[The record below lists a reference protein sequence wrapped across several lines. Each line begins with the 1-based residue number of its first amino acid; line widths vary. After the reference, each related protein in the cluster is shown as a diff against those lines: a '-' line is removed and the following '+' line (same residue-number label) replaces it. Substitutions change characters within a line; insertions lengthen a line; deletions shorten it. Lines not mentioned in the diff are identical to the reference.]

1 MVNIIDLV
9 DSALVAEQRERASD
23 GYMKKNH
30 YARDF
35 LLLDDD
41 GMEGRCLREN
51 FYEWFGFE
59 KTNQETKS
67 LYNFKSGYML
77 EDMVGNVIEKFH
89 SDVWS
94 MERGRVVMIQPEG
107 LAHPIKGKIDFVF
120 RSLDDSKPWTVIV
133 EMKTSHG
140 RGISN
145 RKFGRRYTGPMKSHI
160 MQASFYYQYAD
171 TTPELYLGK
180 VEEELVTLKTI
191 EPLEGNLWKHQ
202 RRIAHLKTELSRPE
216 RVDPDELVIFYLSRE
231 DFNRL
236 QFSTCGDPE
245 SAGRGKAPT
254 LFDALLMDDFRCFKA
269 LEKYMLE
276 KKLPPRTYKDGP
288 SRYPCSWCDY
298 LSTCERDEGAR
309 I

>member
-1 MVNIIDLV
+1 MTNIIDLI
-9 DSALVAEQRERASD
+9 DSALVAEQRKRSED
-23 GYMKKNH
+23 GYSKINH

-35 LLLDDD
+35 LILDDD

-51 FYEWFGFE
+51 FYEWFNFE

-120 RSLDDSKPWTVIV
+120 RSLDDSKPWTVIA

-180 VEEELVTLKTI
+180 VEEELNDYKNSEVTSDKQEKRVKRLT
-191 EPLEGNLWKHQ
+191 Q
-202 RRIAHLKTELSRPE
+202 ELTRPE
-216 RVDPDELVIFYLSRE
+216 RVDPNELVIFYLSRE

-254 LFDALLMDDFRCFKA
+254 LFDSLPMTDVRCFKA
-269 LEKYMLE
+269 LEKYME
-276 KKLPPRTYKDGP
+276 KKELPPRTYKDGP
-288 SRYPCSWCDY
+288 TKYPCSWCDY
-298 LSTCERDEGAR
+298 LDQCQQDGS
-309 I
+309 

>member
-1 MVNIIDLV
+1 MTNIIDLV
-9 DSALVAEQRERASD
+9 DSALVAEQRESASD
-23 GYMKKNH
+23 GYTKQNH

-35 LLLDDD
+35 LILDDD

-51 FYEWFGFE
+51 FYEWHGFE

-67 LYNFKSGYML
+67 LYNFKSGFML
-77 EDMVGNVIEKFH
+77 EDMVGHVIEKFH

-94 MERGRVVMIQPEG
+94 MERSRVVMIQPEG
-107 LAHPIKGKIDFVF
+107 LTHPIKGKMDFVF
-120 RSLDDSKPWTVIV
+120 RSLDDSKPWTVIA

-145 RKFGRRYTGPMKSHI
+145 KKFGRRYTGPMKSHI

-171 TTPELYLGK
+171 TTPDLYLGK
-180 VEEELVTLKTI
+180 VEEELAAFRKY
-191 EPLEGNLWKHQ
+191 
-202 RRIAHLKTELSRPE
+202 TETSDKDEKRVKRLTHELTRPE
-216 RVDPDELVIFYLSRE
+216 RVDPNELVIFYLSRE

-254 LFDALLMDDFRCFKA
+254 LFDALPMTDVRCFKA
-269 LEKYMLE
+269 LEKYME
-276 KKLPPRTYKDGP
+276 KKELPPRTYKDGP

-298 LSTCERDEGAR
+298 LDTCERNGD
-309 I
+309 

>member
-1 MVNIIDLV
+1 MTNIIDLV

-23 GYMKKNH
+23 GYIKQNH

-35 LLLDDD
+35 LILDDD

-51 FYEWFGFE
+51 FYEWHAFE

-77 EDMVGNVIEKFH
+77 EDMVGDVIERFH
-89 SDVWS
+89 NDVWS
-94 MERGRVVMIQPEG
+94 MERSRVVMIQPED
-107 LAHPIKGKIDFVF
+107 LTHPIKGKIDFVF
-120 RSLDDSKPWTVIV
+120 RSLDPKNPWTVIV

-145 RKFGRRYTGPMKSHI
+145 KQFGRKYTGPMKSHK
-160 MQASFYYQYAD
+160 MQSSFYYNYCD

-180 VEEELVTLKTI
+180 VEEELAKLKVEDDVTTA
-191 EPLEGNLWKHQ
+191 P
-202 RRIAHLKTELSRPE
+202 RRVRLQKELTRPE

-236 QFSTCGDPE
+236 QFSSCGDPE

-254 LFDALLMDDFRCFKA
+254 KFDVLPMTDFRCFKA
-269 LEKYMLE
+269 LEQYME
-276 KKLPPRTYKDGP
+276 KKKLPPKTYKDGP
-288 SRYPCSWCDY
+288 SKYPCSWCDY
-298 LSTCERDEGAR
+298 LDQCNQDEGVEG